1 MIIKLSFNYLIKNFK
16 RSLILVICIASVC
29 SFVASKSLVEKNSTY
44 NKMLEVHSLYAGY
57 DAKFYGANIDNIKN
71 MENIDGVKKLIYT
84 YELGNITYK
93 NGVDISLC
101 NYSDEYYRLNRFK
114 LLEGRLPQNENEIAI
129 EKRALKEID
138 KNFKLKQEID
148 FSKIVKNKSNSQ
160 YDISSKNIKYKLV
173 GVIDR
178 NQKYY
183 ENEYKLTGFT
193 RSHNSKS
200 YDGFLVF
207 AQNADKRSIYEQIRQ
222 KSGLNDENLRYNEQ
236 LSMAQGEYKEA
247 MQFSNFKEVLMVLI
261 ISLLLILN
269 IFNIFTSSFIKEIGE
284 LKILGASKRDLIKL
298 FLIQFTSIWLCGY
311 LLGIISATLLSK
323 LIVENYIFK
332 NFVNARFIFSL
343 VDVIYPLIITFFI
356 VMLSSLST
364 IFIGSR
370 KSGLECIN
378 ENYKRK
384 AYISISTKNLYIKN
398 FINMF
403 LRNISNILIV
413 LISFSIL
420 GGMYFETT
428 FRMTNNFNVID
439 MQQNNLF
446 INDMI
451 LSPNLIDTNIGLS
464 SLSKDDFDSVKISG
478 KYTMVNYKKE
488 IPYSYIS
495 LDRGQITKDY
505 YTAQNFSGETLDM
518 PITLKAYSQNMYSS
532 INKYLEKGSIE
543 KINDERGDYIP
554 ALISDKYYDMNS
566 GENRKV
572 FSNPVKL
579 NNIYKIK
586 LFSIVNGQVKR
597 YDKKIKVVGLINEDW
612 LFKGNSNFGY
622 NPEVI
627 ISSKHIDKL
636 GMENRY
642 SQIGLINEKGYSEQ
656 NRKILDKKYSSD
668 RYTVFDINSYT
679 KRNKVNENV
688 YLKEKLSQIGILLV
702 LTMIN
707 LILMIRSNIIKRAD
721 EFAIMRALGMTLKEK
736 YKWIILDNLIIAL
749 VAIIINIISAVFIY
763 YNNSSKLNQLYMDIY
778 SKALFIFNIPFK
790 EMSIYILVVFIS
802 MVLGILLSKNNINTN
817 ADVLK

>member
-1 MIIKLSFNYLIKNFK
+1 MIGKLSFKYLIKKNK
-16 RSLILVICIASVC
+16 RSLLLVLCIASVC

-57 DAKFYGANIDNIKN
+57 DAKFYGANVDNIKN

-93 NGVDISLC
+93 NGVDISLY
-101 NYSDEYYRLNRFK
+101 NYSDEYYKLNRFR

-148 FSKIVKNKSNSQ
+148 FSKIIKNNSNSQ
-160 YDISSKNIKYKLV
+160 YNISSKNIKYKLV
-173 GVIDR
+173 GIIDR

-183 ENEYKLTGFT
+183 EHEYKLTGFT
-193 RSHNSKS
+193 RSHNSES

-207 AQNADKRSIYEQIRQ
+207 PQNSDKRSIYEQIRQ

-247 MQFSNFKEVLMVLI
+247 RQFSNFKEVLMVLI

-284 LKILGASKRDLIKL
+284 LKILGASKKDIIKL

-332 NFVNARFIFSL
+332 SFVNARFIFSFE
-343 VDVIYPLIITFFI
+343 DAIYPLIITFFI
-356 VMLSSLST
+356 VGISSISPIL
-364 IFIGSR
+364 IGSR

-384 AYISISTKNLYIKN
+384 DYISISIKNLYIKN

-403 LRNISNILIV
+403 LRNVSNVLIV
-413 LISFSIL
+413 VISFSIL

-464 SLSKDDFDSVKISG
+464 SLSKNDFNSVKKSG

-495 LDRGQITKDY
+495 MDRLQITKDY
-505 YTAQNFSGETLDM
+505 YKAQNFTGETLDM

-532 INKYLEKGSIE
+532 INKYLEKGSME
-543 KINDERGDYIP
+543 KIDDESGDYIP
-554 ALISDKYYDMNS
+554 ALITDKYYDMNS
-566 GENRKV
+566 GENKKV

-597 YDKKIKVVGLINEDW
+597 YDKKI
-612 LFKGNSNFGY
+612 NSNFGY

-627 ISSKHIDKL
+627 ISPKYIDKL

-642 SQIGLINEKGYSEQ
+642 TQIGLINEKGYSEQ
-656 NRKILDKKYSSD
+656 NRKLLDKKYSSD
-668 RYTVFDINSYT
+668 RYTVFDINSYA
-679 KRNKVNENV
+679 KRNRVDENV

-736 YKWIILDNLIIAL
+736 YKWIILDNSIIVL
-749 VAIIINIISAVFIY
+749 VAIVINSISAVLIY

-778 SKALFIFNIPFK
+778 SKPLFIFKIPFR
-790 EMSIYILVVFIS
+790 EMSTYILVVFIS
-802 MVLGILLSKNNINTN
+802 MVLGILLSKKLINKNNII
-817 ADVLK
+817 